1 MCLCSSIETSARV
14 TWGPCIERRAG
25 AEAGRERGREG
36 GRGGRRGEGGTRGK
50 EGPRRQ
56 PPGPRPPPGRA
67 RGSAAPAGGGR
78 WGLGTAGGRSPPS
91 PCPLWGREGGDGC
104 SAIPTVPGAPLSS
117 VGLGER
123 LKDAR
128 KWLEEGGSLPPPAL
142 GWHAEGRAA
151 RPGWPNGCPPEL
163 WVPAVEVCLGLP
175 WECSQSRCCESMVSF
190 PGTTCLNESGVS

>member
-1 MCLCSSIETSARV
+1 MGALY
-14 TWGPCIERRAG
+14 RAQG
-25 AEAGRERGREG
+25 WSGGRQGEREG
-36 GRGGRRGEGGTRGK
+36 GREGRQAGRGGHEGEGGA
-50 EGPRRQ
+50 
-56 PPGPRPPPGRA
+56 PPPATRPPAPTGASPGL
-67 RGSAAPAGGGR
+67 GGPAGGGQR
-78 WGLGTAGGRSPPS
+78 GLGTAGGRSPPS

-104 SAIPTVPGAPLSS
+104 LAIPAVPGAPLSS
-117 VGLGER
+117 VGLGGR
-123 LKDAR
+123 PKDAR